1 MWRGQEVSTYAH
13 ENKPVHR
20 DQKAVTRLAYRWTQ
34 NHWTVCDGSVCV
46 FVFLCVQFAQTVQA
60 VQQETS
66 CSLGGWELLSKMEF
80 RLSDAGRLLE
90 AGVGSKAEDVTDGQ
104 AGGGDGRLSS
114 PPCAIY
120 IFHRICAH
128 TPCCHNIDT
137 FLLLVKIEEEE
148 VWHNLQSSGWADKWK
163 SSWVLICQDCENQDK
178 GNVRALLRHIF

>member
-1 MWRGQEVSTYAH
+1 MHMKTNLCTGIKKRSLVWLTDEPRTTEQSATA
-13 ENKPVHR
+13 
-20 DQKAVTRLAYRWTQ
+20 
-34 NHWTVCDGSVCV
+34 VCV
-46 FVFLCVQFAQTVQA
+46 FFMFLCVQFAQTVQA

-148 VWHNLQSSGWADKWK
+148 V
-163 SSWVLICQDCENQDK
+163 
-178 GNVRALLRHIF
+178 